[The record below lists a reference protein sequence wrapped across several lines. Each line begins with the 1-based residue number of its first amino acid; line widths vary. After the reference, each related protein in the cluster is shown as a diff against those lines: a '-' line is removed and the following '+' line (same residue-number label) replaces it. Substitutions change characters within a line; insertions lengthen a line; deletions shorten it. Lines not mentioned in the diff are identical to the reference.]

1 MYRLK
6 FTHFIFT
13 RKIILLNWWLN
24 RFWLGLWNTRNLPRQ
39 FPHVFLANHSK
50 FKFSNILTF
59 RLSNTRQYFAGD
71 EKIGKYSISCTEHK
85 VEKKIWKSHP
95 WVFYLLFKEPLKVR
109 NVNKLA
115 LKCCVWGWKA
125 LFKVFVAFVWL
136 WKCEKMSFFS
146 LLGATLLFNN
156 VTWTLTSHSRRA
168 ALGGV
173 GRQAGPSEHEE
184 IFLQNI
190 GKINQNNVL
199 QIQNFKTI
207 FSAILF

>member
-1 MYRLK
+1 MFSYFGYFPLWFHEFLPPNILVKIFVKIKRLW
-6 FTHFIFT
+6 THFIFT

-95 WVFYLLFKEPLKVR
+95 WVFTFCSK
-109 NVNKLA
+109 
-115 LKCCVWGWKA
+115 
-125 LFKVFVAFVWL
+125 
-136 WKCEKMSFFS
+136 S
-146 LLGATLLFNN
+146 L
-156 VTWTLTSHSRRA
+156 
-168 ALGGV
+168 
-173 GRQAGPSEHEE
+173 
-184 IFLQNI
+184 
-190 GKINQNNVL
+190 
-199 QIQNFKTI
+199 
-207 FSAILF
+207 